1 LTSEL
6 GDPAGA
12 EPFHERALALAR
24 EAGDDRRAGWAL
36 HGLGDV
42 AYRRGD
48 LARARELFEESLAL
62 FLQLG
67 DLGPAGGR
75 LSYLAGVAMDGG
87 DLDGAR
93 VYWER
98 AREIWSQAGDRNGV
112 CAATHGLGDLAL
124 ESGDDERALAY
135 YAEALELADPESDP
149 EIVANC
155 LAAIAAVLAGRGTG
169 AEAAR
174 LWAAAQRL
182 DAEHEALI
190 AAAERARYEP
200 RLDSL
205 PAPDRELSLE
215 DAVALAL
222 EVARAGPDPVGGRV
236 GSGLQS
242 RVPDHD
248 G

>member
-1 LTSEL
+1 
-6 GDPAGA
+6 
-12 EPFHERALALAR
+12 
-24 EAGDDRRAGWAL
+24 
-36 HGLGDV
+36 
-42 AYRRGD
+42 
-48 LARARELFEESLAL
+48 
-62 FLQLG
+62 
-67 DLGPAGGR
+67 

-135 YAEALELADPESDP
+135 YAEALELADPKSDP

-174 LWAAAQRL
+174 LWAAAQHL

-190 AAAERARYEP
+190 AASERARCEP

-215 DAVALAL
+215 DAVSLAL
-222 EVARAGPDPVGGRV
+222 EVARAGPGPVGGQV

-242 RVPDHD
+242 RVPDHA